1 MEGGND
7 NEFHDGDEMI
17 YDIVCVDNELE
28 CERVRFCGASLPMPK
43 SNRPPENTHCQYHY
57 YTNLII

>member
-17 YDIVCVDNELE
+17 YDIMCVDNELE
-28 CERVRFCGASLPMPK
+28 CESQILWYKFAYAK
-43 SNRPPENTHCQYHY
+43 
-57 YTNLII
+57 I